1 MKNKLSTAV
10 VCGFGA
16 AVLGTIPGVK
26 TVGCCLLMPAATI
39 LSLYFYLRI
48 TSFSERI
55 SVKTAMFIGFT
66 AGLSSAFFSVIF
78 EVFSTYIF
86 HSNDLVV
93 SLTEV
98 EILLNSY
105 NLGDLGKETVNILNK
120 MSEDIIKNGFSLTY
134 TFFLLFNNILVD
146 SAFGIIGG
154 LIGMSVFNK
163 KYFTKL
169 W

>member
-26 TVGCCLLMPAATI
+26 TIGCCLLLPAATI

-48 TSFSERI
+48 TSFTESI
-55 SVKTAMFIGFT
+55 SVKTAMFIGLT
-66 AGLSSAFFSVIF
+66 TGLSSAFFSVIF
-78 EVFSTYIF
+78 EVLSTYIF

-93 SLTEV
+93 SLTQV

-105 NLGDLGKETVNILNK
+105 NLGDIGKETIGILSK
-120 MSEDIIKNGFSLTY
+120 MSDEIIKNGFSSMY
-134 TFFLLFNNILVD
+134 TVFLLFNNILVD

-154 LIGMSVFNK
+154 LIGMSFFNK

-169 W
+169 

>member
-26 TVGCCLLMPAATI
+26 TVGCCLLLPAATM

-48 TSFSERI
+48 TTFTESI
-55 SVKTAMFIGFT
+55 SGKTAMFIGLT
-66 AGLSSAFFSVIF
+66 TGLSSALFSVIF
-78 EVFSTYIF
+78 EVLSTYIF

-105 NLGDLGKETVNILNK
+105 NLGEIGKETISILNK
-120 MSEDIIKNGFSLTY
+120 MGDEIITNGFSATY
-134 TFFLLFNNILVD
+134 MIFLLFNNILVD

-154 LIGMSVFNK
+154 LIGMSFFNK
-163 KYFTKL
+163 KYFTKQ
-169 W
+169 